1 MRQKL
6 CVLSRLFTEHK
17 QRTSLYQQAVQHCMH
32 SIVRHVSSPL
42 TSEARWASRS
52 VLPMS
57 LDAKIS
63 LQWVALQTDRFSLF
77 QQDQRSNFTT
87 TSLALAPEAQHITW
101 IVALVPTDAHR
112 IDAFGTDHF
121 ADLCGQ
127 TIHVS
132 GYAAPADVVECYLV
146 EFTVA
151 TWECNRRAYNQV
163 VCRLQRRFSTPICR
177 LIGRLCSTTRE
188 EFHGCISMH
197 FKHTTETRAW
207 QDCTDKYDQ

>member
-1 MRQKL
+1 MKVRDFNIHL
-6 CVLSRLFTEHK
+6 DVAITEITCHSLSCRWDILTYIH
-17 QRTSLYQQAVQHCMH
+17 QRSL
-32 SIVRHVSSPL
+32 HVSL
-42 TSEARWASRS
+42 I
-52 VLPMS
+52 LIQYCQK
-57 LDAKIS
+57 KIKWLLNS
-63 LQWVALQTDRFSLF
+63 FLMKCKIGIFNRI
-77 QQDQRSNFTT
+77 
-87 TSLALAPEAQHITW
+87 QHITW

-188 EFHGCISMH
+188 KFHGCISMH
-197 FKHTTETRAW
+197 FKHTAETRAW
-207 QDCTDKYDQ
+207 QDCTDKYYQ